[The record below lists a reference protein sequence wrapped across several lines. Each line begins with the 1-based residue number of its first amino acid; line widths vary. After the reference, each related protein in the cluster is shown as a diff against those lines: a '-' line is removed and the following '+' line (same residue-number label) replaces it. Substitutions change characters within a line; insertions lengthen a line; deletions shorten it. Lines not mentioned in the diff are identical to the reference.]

1 MANNYGTITITENST
16 AMANWA
22 NKFAI
27 AIGEIIGEELTVVNE
42 GSYEFLKIGEN
53 KLFKISITSSQLY
66 IYIPHLSQQFNY
78 AQFIDIGNGMSTISY
93 IKSGNYFYLKF
104 SPVYN
109 STGNSVCI
117 GFVLHKDS
125 TGWEVAPITK
135 TDNKLLDFYN
145 ISTNNK
151 SNLVT
156 SFPFNSPAGKIYVCD
171 GILSDSATGNFV
183 EQTNN
188 VLSCSNVGLN
198 TNVRFNSK
206 NYYAIAKNFVMEKI
220 DE

>member
-53 KLFKISITSSQLY
+53 KLFEIYVSSRL
-66 IYIPHLSQQFNY
+66 IIGIPDLPNQFNY
-78 AQFIDIGNGMSTISY
+78 SQYVDIDSRISIISY

-135 TDNKLLDFYN
+135 TDTKLLDFYN

-151 SNLVT
+151 SNFAT